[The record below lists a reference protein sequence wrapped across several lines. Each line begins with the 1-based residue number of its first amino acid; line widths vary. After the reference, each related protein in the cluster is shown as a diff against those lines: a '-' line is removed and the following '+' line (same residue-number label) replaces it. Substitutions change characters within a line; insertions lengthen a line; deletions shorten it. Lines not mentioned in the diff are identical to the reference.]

1 MFSGVSPSLPLHIAV
16 CNVADRGRKLSK
28 ISAKSDAKRELNAL
42 HRAWLLA
49 LVKATGRK
57 LSRLAADA
65 GLSES
70 ALTRIV
76 NDENYTGVLSPLT
89 INRLVAKFPLPGP
102 DAWTPGTPLLGTGA
116 EAVRLADDDA
126 EAAGCCSGLRSRI
139 PAIEIWRMQGRALDA
154 IGYMPGDLLAVY
166 PGAAPAAGDVVMAH
180 LFAHGADEP
189 EAILRVLEPPYLVA
203 ASFDTAFR
211 KPLLVDN
218 DRVIVRGVV
227 VASMRGAF

>member
-1 MFSGVSPSLPLHIAV
+1 MFSGVSPSVPLHIAV
-16 CNVADRGRKLSK
+16 CQVADRGRKLSK

-42 HRAWLLA
+42 HRGWLQA

-76 NDENYTGVLSPLT
+76 NDENYTGTLSQLT
-89 INRLVAKFPLPGP
+89 INRLVSRFMVPGP
-102 DAWTPGTPLLGTGA
+102 EAWTPGTPLAGIGA
-116 EAVRLADDDA
+116 EGVRVARDDG
-126 EAAGCCSGLRSRI
+126 EAWAWCETIRNRL
-139 PAIEIWRMQGRALDA
+139 PAAQIWRLQGRALDA
-154 IGYMPGDLLAVY
+154 IGYMPGDLLAVD
-166 PGAAPAAGDVVMAH
+166 PAAAPSAGDVVLAH
-180 LFAHGADEP
+180 LFTHGAEEP
-189 EAILRVLEPPYLVA
+189 EAIFRVFEPPYLVA
-203 ASFDTAFR
+203 ASFDTSFR

-227 VASMRGAF
+227 STSLRGAF